1 MNSILKNDCSQLSF
15 AMYSMHSS
23 KISILESFL
32 FQLFLP
38 GPWPLGPPPE
48 TVIATLATSTVHQ
61 LLAEDVSFYM
71 KFSAP

>member
-15 AMYSMHSS
+15 AMYNMHSS

-48 TVIATLATSTVHQ
+48 TVIATHS
-61 LLAEDVSFYM
+61 DVSIAQ
-71 KFSAP
+71 KI